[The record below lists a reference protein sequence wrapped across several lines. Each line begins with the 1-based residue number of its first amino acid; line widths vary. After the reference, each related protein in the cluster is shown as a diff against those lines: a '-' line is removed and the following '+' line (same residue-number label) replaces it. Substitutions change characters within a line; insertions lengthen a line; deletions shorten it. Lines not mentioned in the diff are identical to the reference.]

1 MPNLTAEK
9 ALEIALEYYSK
20 KYTYEDAK
28 ILVDILTKVDIAG
41 LIQCAYEKGVGY
53 PTPFHNALL
62 NYIPITL
69 YLFCQGYVIFLLGPM
84 LS

>member
-62 NYIPITL
+62 NYIISQTSS
-69 YLFCQGYVIFLLGPM
+69 FVKGY
-84 LS
+84 